1 MTNLEK
7 YNKAFIRNLGV
18 KKEDLPGLK
27 YRGIPQWDSIGHMDL
42 MADLEG
48 EFEIRMDTPDVLAF
62 TSYEKGKEIL
72 AAYGVE
78 LEEQE

>member
-7 YNKAFIRNLGV
+7 YNKDFSRNLGV